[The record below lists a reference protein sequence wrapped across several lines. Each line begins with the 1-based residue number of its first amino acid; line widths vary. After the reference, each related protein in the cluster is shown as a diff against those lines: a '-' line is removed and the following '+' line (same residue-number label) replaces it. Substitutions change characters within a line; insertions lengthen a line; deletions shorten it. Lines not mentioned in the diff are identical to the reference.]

1 MVTDGGNTSSAVILV
16 WLKFSSVTNL
26 VWGWQKS
33 EKEKGDVRV
42 APETQVS
49 NLYTVKRVQNS
60 RDCSWTTQSEGTLCL
75 LKECR

>member
-1 MVTDGGNTSSAVILV
+1 MALSTVGIALPYQWSLIGGNTSSVVILV

-33 EKEKGDVRV
+33 EKERGKLRV

-60 RDCSWTTQSEGTLCL
+60 RDCSW
-75 LKECR
+75 